1 MNADARNMFGIM
13 LVAAMAFLLALAA
26 RLGLVENES
35 LLVACSGLSD
45 TACDTAIVA
54 REAVVQSFVGGHL
67 GWIAMLAAGI
77 GLVAHWRPAA
87 WSAWVLGIAG
97 MVLYNV
103 EPASAAALLALLLLA
118 RRPSAR
124 RLHQAQH

>member
-1 MNADARNMFGIM
+1 MNADARNMLWIM
-13 LVAAMAFLLALAA
+13 LVAALVFILALAA

-35 LLVACSGLSD
+35 LLVACSGLAD
-45 TACDTAIVA
+45 AACDTAIVA
-54 REAVVQSFVGGHL
+54 REAVVHSFVGGHL
-67 GWIAMLAAGI
+67 GWTAVFAAGI

-87 WSAWVLGIAG
+87 WSAWILGIAG

-118 RRPSAR
+118 RKPSAR
-124 RLHQAQH
+124 RQHQAQQ

>member
-1 MNADARNMFGIM
+1 MNADAKNMAGIM
-13 LVAAMAFLLALAA
+13 IVAAFALFLALVA

-35 LLVACSGLSD
+35 LLAACGGPAGAACG
-45 TACDTAIVA
+45 TAMVA
-54 REAVVQSFVGGHL
+54 RDALVQSFVGGQL
-67 GWIAMLAAGI
+67 GWLAMAAAAI
-77 GLVAHWRPAA
+77 GLVAHWRLAA

-103 EPASAAALLALLLLA
+103 ELASVAALLALLLLA

-124 RLHQAQH
+124 RQHQARS